1 MLIYMGS
8 RAWIGARFV
17 FEELLS
23 MREAVDLCPSH
34 KIKEAEDIHPSEI
47 KKGALN
53 RQMKSFSLLPIFKC
67 NTTTLV
73 FHISSVIYYRPHY
86 PKS

>member
-1 MLIYMGS
+1 MYVDR
-8 RAWIGARFV
+8 RARIGATFV
-17 FEELLS
+17 FKALLS
-23 MREAVDLCPSH
+23 KRRAVDLCLSH
-34 KIKEAEDIHPSEI
+34 KIKEEKDIHPSEI

-67 NTTTLV
+67 DTTTLA

-86 PKS
+86 PKR